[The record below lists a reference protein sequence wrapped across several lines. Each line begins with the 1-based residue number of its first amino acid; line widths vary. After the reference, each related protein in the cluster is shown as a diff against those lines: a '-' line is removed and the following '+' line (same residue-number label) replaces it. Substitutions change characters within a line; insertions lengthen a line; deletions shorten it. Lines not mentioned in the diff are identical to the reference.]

1 MDNPIKVDINKV
13 MEHIHAEDDEQS
25 MVQDIVNQAYAYL
38 NKYLATQGM
47 DVLLMSADEEDIA
60 IYTRCI
66 LFLSSTWYSN
76 SEGSEPAS
84 IAYNSKIAGGL
95 KALLEVMRTPNL

>member
-47 DVLLMSADEEDIA
+47 NVLLMSADEEDIA

>member
-13 MEHIHAEDDEQS
+13 MEHIHAEDDEQA

-47 DVLLMSADEEDIA
+47 SVLLMSADEEDIA

>member
-1 MDNPIKVDINKV
+1 MDNIIKVDIDKV
-13 MEHIHAEDDEQS
+13 MEHVHAEDDERD
-25 MVQDIVNQAYAYL
+25 MVADIVNHAYAYL

-47 DVLLMSADEEDIA
+47 SPLLMSLDKEDVA